1 MKRFLTVYQLELD
14 KVSVFDESNYKD
26 APVDIDDWVWQ
37 FAPDEQTAIKQHFKK
52 LDEYEKNPD
61 KDTY

>member
-14 KVSVFDESNYKD
+14 KLSVFDESNYKD
-26 APVDIDDWVWQ
+26 APEDCSDRVWQ
-37 FAPDEQTAIKQHFKK
+37 FAPDKETAIKQHFQKM
-52 LDEYEKNPD
+52 DEYEKNPD